1 MCGRYY
7 IESEDSTLELL
18 AIIDEIN
25 RKSKAGP
32 VKTGEIFPT
41 DVAPVIANNRS
52 QRQAAFAM
60 RWGYSMGDDRKPV
73 INARSETAA
82 TKPMFKDGMA
92 QRRCL
97 IPASHY
103 FEWAEQNGKKVKYAI
118 RQSGS
123 EMIYMAGL
131 YRIEHGTDPVFT
143 ILTRSPAENIAFIH
157 DRMPVILPAAAI
169 GDWLNI
175 RYDANEVIKAA
186 TTKVEFFRHN
196 TDIAH

>member
-7 IESEDSTLELL
+7 IEPEDSAQELL
-18 AIIDEIN
+18 SIIDEIN
-25 RKSKAGP
+25 HKRKAGP

-60 RWGYSMGDDRKPV
+60 RWGYSMGDGRRPV
-73 INARSETAA
+73 INARSETASGR
-82 TKPMFKDGMA
+82 PMFKDDMA

-103 FEWAEQNGKKVKYAI
+103 FEWGKQNGSKVKYAI
-118 RQSGS
+118 RQNGS
-123 EMIYMAGL
+123 DMIYMAGL

-143 ILTRSPAENIAFIH
+143 ILTRSPAETIACIH
-157 DRMPVILPAAAI
+157 DRMPVIIPAASI
-169 GDWLNI
+169 NDWLNI
-175 RYDANEVIKAA
+175 RYDANEVIRVAVQD
-186 TTKVEFFRHN
+186 VEYSVV
-196 TDIAH
+196 

>member
-18 AIIDEIN
+18 AIIDEVN

-52 QRQAAFAM
+52 QKQAAFAM
-60 RWGYSMGDDRKPV
+60 RWGYSMGDDRRPI

-82 TKPMFKDGMA
+82 SKPMFKDGMA

-97 IPASHY
+97 IPASFY
-103 FEWAEQNGKKVKYAI
+103 FEWAVQDGKKAKYAI
-118 RQSGS
+118 RQSDS

-143 ILTRSPAENIAFIH
+143 ILTRSPADSIAFIH

-175 RYDANEVIKAA
+175 KYDANEVIRSA
-186 TTKVEFFRHN
+186 TNAMVYCL
-196 TDIAH
+196 A

>member
-18 AIIDEIN
+18 AIIDEVN
-25 RKSKAGP
+25 RRSKVGP

-41 DVAPVIANNRS
+41 DLVPVIANNRS
-52 QRQAAFAM
+52 QRQSAFAM
-60 RWGYSMGDDRKPV
+60 RWGYSMGDDRRPI

-82 TKPMFKDGMA
+82 SKPMFKDGMA

-97 IPASHY
+97 IPATHY
-103 FEWAEQNGKKVKYAI
+103 FEWAEQSGKMVKYAI

-123 EMIYMAGL
+123 DMIYMAGL

-157 DRMPVILPAAAI
+157 DRMPVIIPAAAMN
-169 GDWLNI
+169 DWLNI
-175 RYDANEVIKAA
+175 SYNANEVIRAA
-186 TTKVEFFRHN
+186 VLDVVFQ
-196 TDIAH
+196 IA

>member
-18 AIIDEIN
+18 AIIDEVN
-25 RKSKAGP
+25 RRSKAGP

-60 RWGYSMGDDRKPV
+60 RWGYSMGDDRRPI
-73 INARSETAA
+73 INARSETASS
-82 TKPMFKDGMA
+82 KPMFKDGMA

-103 FEWAEQNGKKVKYAI
+103 FEWAEQDGKKVKYSI
-118 RQSGS
+118 RQNGS

-175 RYDANEVIKAA
+175 RYDANEVIRAA
-186 TTKVEFFRHN
+186 VLDVEYF
-196 TDIAH
+196 AV

>member
-18 AIIDEIN
+18 AIIDEVN

-32 VKTGEIFPT
+32 VKMGEIFPT

-60 RWGYSMGDDRKPV
+60 RWGYSMGDDRRPI

-82 TKPMFKDGMA
+82 SKPMFKDGMA
-92 QRRCL
+92 HRRCL
-97 IPASHY
+97 VPASYY
-103 FEWAEQNGKKVKYAI
+103 FEWASQDGKKVKYAI

-123 EMIYMAGL
+123 EMIYLAGL

-143 ILTRSPAENIAFIH
+143 ILTRSPAESIAFIH

-175 RYDANEVIKAA
+175 KYDANEVIHAA
-186 TTKVEFFRHN
+186 VQDVEYF
-196 TDIAH
+196 TV

>member
-7 IESEDSTLELL
+7 IEDEDSTLELL
-18 AIIDEIN
+18 AIIDEVN
-25 RKSKAGP
+25 RKSKTGP

-41 DVAPVIANNRS
+41 DVVPVIANNRS

-60 RWGYSMGDDRKPV
+60 RWGYSMGDDRRPI

-82 TKPMFKDGMA
+82 CKPMFKDGIA

-103 FEWAEQNGKKVKYAI
+103 FEWGEQNGKKIKYAI
-118 RQSGS
+118 RQNGS

-143 ILTRSPAENIAFIH
+143 ILTRSPAESIAFIH
-157 DRMPVILPAAAI
+157 NRMPVILPAEAI

-175 RYDANEVIKAA
+175 RYDANEVIRVAVLD
-186 TTKVEFFRHN
+186 VEYR
-196 TDIAH
+196 TA

>member
-7 IESEDSTLELL
+7 IESEDSVLELM
-18 AIIDEIN
+18 AIIDEVN
-25 RKSKAGP
+25 SRSKAGP
-32 VKTGEIFPT
+32 VKTGEIRPA

-52 QRQAAFAM
+52 QRQSAFAM
-60 RWGYSMGDDRKPV
+60 RWGYSMGDGSRPV

-82 TKPMFKDGMA
+82 SKLMFKDGMA

-103 FEWAEQNGKKVKYAI
+103 FEWEKCDGKKTKYAI
-118 RQSGS
+118 RQNDS
-123 EMIYMAGL
+123 ELLYMAGL

-143 ILTRSPAENIAFIH
+143 ILTRQPAENIAFIH

-175 RYDANEVIKAA
+175 RYDAEEVLKAA
-186 TTKVEFFRHN
+186 TTEVMFFQ
-196 TDIAH
+196 A

>member
-7 IESEDSTLELL
+7 IESEDSTLELM
-18 AIIDEIN
+18 AIIDEVN

-52 QRQAAFAM
+52 QKQAAFAM
-60 RWGYSMGDDRKPV
+60 RWGYSMGDDRRPI

-82 TKPMFKDGMA
+82 SKSMFKDGMA
-92 QRRCL
+92 HRRCL
-97 IPASHY
+97 IPASYY
-103 FEWAEQNGKKVKYAI
+103 FEWAVQDGKKAKYAI
-118 RQSGS
+118 RQSNS

-131 YRIEHGTDPVFT
+131 YRIERGTDPVFT

-175 RYDANEVIKAA
+175 KNDANEVIRAA
-186 TTKVEFFRHN
+186 VQDVEYMAA
-196 TDIAH
+196 I